1 MWTHPTLP
9 EKRVELDKHTEM
21 NDGQMSPHLEQKVA
35 LIPSRKKSGVH
46 LSHGSES
53 AGQPETQPYT
63 VGELQVYSFSS
74 VIVLRVVDVGFE
86 ASVR

>member
-1 MWTHPTLP
+1 M
-9 EKRVELDKHTEM
+9 ELDKHTEM

-46 LSHGSES
+46 LVMAVSQSGS
-53 AGQPETQPYT
+53 QRRNHIT
-63 VGELQVYSFSS
+63 VRELQVYSFSS

-86 ASVR
+86 ASLR